1 MKAHV
6 ENNSKQGDQD
16 IPPFYFPAPQ
26 VSGPGIVFF
35 VKINGNI
42 YPCFVQLKLQQLSK
56 GLAYIYAAEIIH
68 RDIKPSNVLFDKNM
82 PACIT
87 DFGLSC
93 FADHSNN
100 RTVGPWDIRKKI
112 KYDKF
117 LEKTRLS
124 KITKDFLLHLLV
136 LDPRKRPQ
144 ARFVHRHHF
153 LQNISE
159 SSRLARAS
167 LIKSPEER
175 LGIAMT
181 KSIKKA
187 TTPAPSPVLPSKRV
201 QQSLT
206 RTARFFKKPRR
217 IPVSVVRDIISIAK
231 TRPVVGIALVGDGRI
246 FGAVQI
252 VDDSQPRVVK
262 SASYK

>member
-26 VSGPGIVFF
+26 VSGPDIVFF

-42 YPCFVQLKLQQLSK
+42 YPS
-56 GLAYIYAAEIIH
+56 EIIH

-100 RTVGPWDIRKKI
+100 RMVGPWDIRKKI

-124 KITKDFLLHLLV
+124 KITKDFLFHLLV

-175 LGIAMT
+175 LSIAMT
-181 KSIKKA
+181 KSIKSHHTRA
-187 TTPAPSPVLPSKRV
+187 VPSVALEESSAITHQNGAFSQEAQENPCLC
-201 QQSLT
+201 
-206 RTARFFKKPRR
+206 
-217 IPVSVVRDIISIAK
+217 
-231 TRPVVGIALVGDGRI
+231 RP
-246 FGAVQI
+246 
-252 VDDSQPRVVK
+252 
-262 SASYK
+262 